1 MKALRESSSSRSE
14 NGSVPPDLHAVLEK
28 HTKELAKQ
36 KENTTKLSKL
46 CLGTLNELE
55 KFEKK
60 QERES
65 SVQPKNDDKIKRL
78 GDENKKLIHLVTA
91 LDQQVTVL
99 EAKLNKSLA
108 DGERSRHNSGK
119 PGAGDLTREEVL
131 KIVRDS
137 LPNDN
142 QERGENMLQMFQ
154 IIF

>member
-1 MKALRESSSSRSE
+1 MKALRESSLSRSE

-142 QERGENMLQMFQ
+142 QERGENMLPMFQ